1 MSAVVR
7 ATVNGEA
14 VEAAPGTRLLDFL
27 QARGVDARRIAVER
41 NREVLPRAAH
51 QGAVITDG
59 DIYEVV
65 HLVGGG

>member
-1 MSAVVR
+1 MSGVVR

-14 VEAAPGTRLLDFL
+14 VEAPPGTRLLDFL
-27 QARGVDARRIAVER
+27 AERGVDPRRIAVER
-41 NREVLPRAAH
+41 NREVVPRAAH
-51 QGAVITDG
+51 AAAVMEEG